1 MKRPPA
7 RLIQGIGRSLD
18 SLSLI
23 FRLSHRAKDRI
34 YWTKVS
40 INTFV
45 SVVHWRCRPTIDE
58 TIVWLVSGPVK
69 MRSTDTLVSINTF
82 VQ

>member
-1 MKRPPA
+1 MVNPNPERATNPFLPD
-7 RLIQGIGRSLD
+7 GRSLD

-45 SVVHWRCRPTIDE
+45 SVVHWRHD
-58 TIVWLVSGPVK
+58 G
-69 MRSTDTLVSINTF
+69 
-82 VQ
+82 